1 MDNWSSTTV
10 IEFKYKGFP
19 IDSYGKTLEQFLATK
34 PNLFT
39 SNFQFPIMVLK
50 ESALNNNIA
59 QMMSFCN
66 SVKAE
71 LAPHVKTTMSPQLA
85 KMQIAAGASALTVA
99 NFWQASIFLKF
110 GFKNLIIANEVLDPM
125 AIAAIAKIN
134 KLKQAEIIFYV
145 DSIAGLETIQ
155 KHTPIEDEQNL
166 FIEIGTENGRG
177 GVRDL
182 AQVEQIAQQ
191 IRADSR
197 LKLRGVTGFEG
208 AVPDGARGRRGE
220 KKLVKFC
227 QKIVAAANLAY
238 PYKSEEVFTIS
249 AGGSAYFDIVA
260 RELNKFDKQRR
271 LLLRSGGYITHDH
284 KYYEEIYPFASTDRS
299 FQPAIEVWAQVI
311 SKPEKGFG
319 VLNLGKR
326 DIGNDLHNPIPI
338 KSYDG
343 QVKSFSA
350 VIEKLNDQH
359 GYLRTSADFQ
369 LAQLIGLGISHP
381 CTTFDKWRLVPL
393 VNDNY
398 DVVDCLQTFF

>member
-10 IEFKYKGFP
+10 IEDKFKGFP

-39 SNFQFPIMVLK
+39 ANFQFPIMVLK
-50 ESALNNNIA
+50 EAAIKNNIA

-66 SVKAE
+66 SVDAQ

-85 KMQIAAGASALTVA
+85 QMQVAAGATALTVA
-99 NFWQASIFLKF
+99 NFWQGRIFLKH
-110 GFKNLIIANEVLDPM
+110 GFKNLIIANEVLDPT
-125 AIAAIAKIN
+125 AIAEIAKIN
-134 KLKQAEIIFYV
+134 KQKQAEIIFYV
-145 DSIAGLETIQ
+145 DSILALEIIQ
-155 KHTPIEDEQNL
+155 KHTPSEGEQNL

-177 GVRDL
+177 GVRELSLVEQL
-182 AQVEQIAQQ
+182 AQRIK
-191 IRADSR
+191 ADQR
-197 LKLRGVTGFEG
+197 LNLIGVTGFEG
-208 AVPDGARGRRGE
+208 AVPDAARGRRGE
-220 KKLVKFC
+220 KKISKFC
-227 QKIVAAANLAY
+227 QKIVAAAELAY
-238 PYKSEEVFTIS
+238 PYKSDQPFVIS

-260 RELNKFDKQRR
+260 RELNKFEKPRR

-284 KYYEEIYPFASTDRS
+284 KYYEEIYPFALSDRS

-311 SKPEKGFG
+311 SKPEKDFG

-359 GYLRTSADFQ
+359 GYLRGKQEFS

-381 CTTFDKWRLVPL
+381 CTTFDKWGLIPL
-393 VNDNY
+393 VNDDY
-398 DVVDCLQTFF
+398 DLIDCLQTFF

>member
-10 IEFKYKGFP
+10 IEDKFKGFP
-19 IDSYGKTLEQFLATK
+19 IDSYGKTLEQFLATN

-39 SNFQFPIMVLK
+39 ANFQFPIMVLK
-50 ESALNNNIA
+50 ESAVKNNIA

-66 SVKAE
+66 SVDAQ

-85 KMQIAAGASALTVA
+85 QMQVAAGATALTVA
-99 NFWQASIFLKF
+99 NFWQGRIFLKH
-110 GFKNLIIANEVLDPM
+110 GFKNLIIANEVLDPT
-125 AIAAIAKIN
+125 AIAEIAKIN
-134 KLKQAEIIFYV
+134 KQKQAEIIFYV
-145 DSIAGLETIQ
+145 DSILALEIIQ
-155 KHTPIEDEQNL
+155 KHTPSEGEQNL

-177 GVRDL
+177 GVRELSLVEQL
-182 AQVEQIAQQ
+182 AQR
-191 IRADSR
+191 IRTDKR
-197 LKLRGVTGFEG
+197 LNLIGVTGFEG
-208 AVPDGARGRRGE
+208 AVPDAARGRRGE
-220 KKLVKFC
+220 KKISKFC
-227 QKIVAAANLAY
+227 QKIVAAAELAY
-238 PYKSEEVFTIS
+238 PYKSDQQFVIS

-260 RELNKFDKQRR
+260 RELNKFEKPRR

-299 FQPAIEVWAQVI
+299 FKPAIEVWAQVI
-311 SKPEKGFG
+311 SKPEKDFG

-359 GYLRTSADFQ
+359 GYLRGKQEFS

-381 CTTFDKWRLVPL
+381 CTTFDKWGLIPL
-393 VNDNY
+393 VNDDY
-398 DVVDCLQTFF
+398 DLIDCLQTFF